1 MVIIGLTGSMAMGKT
16 TVAGMFRHLYVPVYD
31 ADAAVHQM
39 LAKGGAAVGEVA
51 AAFPGV
57 VRGGAVDR
65 AELGAKVFDK
75 GKGLKKL
82 EAILHPRVRA
92 RQARFLK
99 MVAVRRAPLAVLD
112 IPLLFETR
120 GDEYC
125 DLVVVVSATA
135 LLQRSRILGRPGMSE
150 QKMRD
155 ILALQLPDV
164 EKRRRADFIV
174 NTGTG
179 RRKSLRQVRNIV
191 TVAGTMTGR
200 HWPPVKPRLE

>member
-16 TVAGMFRHLYVPVYD
+16 TVAGMFRYLCVPVYD

-39 LAKGGAAVGEVA
+39 LAKGGTAVKEVA
-51 AAFPGV
+51 TAFPGV

-65 AELGAKVFDK
+65 AELSSQAFGEDGA
-75 GKGLKKL
+75 LKRL
-82 EAILHPRVRA
+82 EEILHPRVRA
-92 RQARFLK
+92 RQALFLK
-99 MVAVRRAPLAVLD
+99 MASARRSPLAVLD

-125 DLVVVVSATA
+125 DLVAVVSASA
-135 LLQRSRILGRPGMSE
+135 FLQRSRILGRPGMSE
-150 QKMRD
+150 QKMRN
-155 ILALQLPDV
+155 ILARQVPDA

-179 RRKSLRQVRNIV
+179 HRQSLRQVRNIV
-191 TVAGTMTGR
+191 TVAGTMPGR
-200 HWPPVKPRLE
+200 HWPPVKPR